1 MKTQVI
7 AVGVVAHMMIAAAA
21 VITTASVA
29 ARSDRVEVE
38 KVGGAAMPS
47 DLELT
52 THRFQ
57 KTFSVQTVVADNAD
71 YSRQIM
77 RIREHLADEVDAFRR
92 GDFRDPETIHGADM
106 PAVATLESR
115 SDLLRVDLLDR
126 PDGVSI
132 VFRTRDQAV
141 RQALHTW
148 FDTQVHDR
156 GAHAEHP
163 CQALAAVYPLGRY
176 GNAESWDKARCAS
189 V

>member
-1 MKTQVI
+1 MRTRLI
-7 AVGVVAHMMIAAAA
+7 AVGVVACMTIAAAA

-57 KTFSVQTVVADNAD
+57 KTLFGGVQTVVADNAD

-77 RIREHLADEVDAFRR
+77 LIREHLADEVDAFRR
-92 GDFRDPETIHGADM
+92 GDFRDPETFHGADM
-106 PAVATLESR
+106 PGVATLESR

-126 PDGVSI
+126 PDGASI

-148 FDTQVHDR
+148 FDAQVHDH

-163 CQALAAVYPLGRY
+163 
-176 GNAESWDKARCAS
+176 
-189 V
+189 